1 MSKSEGKLINEM
13 QKKEMKKNRNFSIKT
28 EMFVHPDLLFY
39 SHHYTMHRQRV
50 NVRDEFY
57 SRVTY
62 TFRVQLNEERRHSVQ
77 EGSNRTHL

>member
-13 QKKEMKKNRNFSIKT
+13 QKKEMKKNRNFSIK
-28 EMFVHPDLLFY
+28 MFVHPDLLFY